1 MNGSSR
7 AVSPAQIWPV
17 VTIGIAVAVLYFARE
32 VFMPLAIALL
42 LTFALAPVV
51 TFVRRTGLPRI
62 VAVILVVTATF
73 IGLAAF
79 SFVVATQVADLARN
93 VPTYQTNILTKIQNL
108 KKAGTEDGVIKRV
121 SDAIQRVGKEIEQP
135 KEAPAETIARPEP
148 DPILVEIYSPTRPIQ
163 ILTNMIAPLVSPLAT
178 VGLVLVVVIFMLLER
193 EDLRDRFVR
202 LVGYDDIHRTTEAL
216 QEAGQRVGR
225 YLLTQ
230 LIVNVAYGV
239 PIGIGLWLIGIP
251 NAVLWGLLAIV
262 LRFVPYIGPVI
273 AMVLPLFLAVAVA
286 PGWSLVLWA
295 AALFIVMELI
305 SNNIVEPWLYGSK
318 TGLSP
323 LAIIVAAIFWTWI
336 WGPVGLVLS
345 TPLTVCLVVL
355 GRHVPQFQFFEVL
368 FGSEPVLDPEA
379 RLYQRLLAGDADEAT
394 DQSEEFLEEKHL
406 ADFYEQIAIPAMLLA
421 EQDRARGV
429 MTEEQKQRLAA
440 SAQTLVSN
448 LKEIALE
455 EEEEEAEDREN
466 GELPEDGAA
475 RAKKAKSEMQGE
487 TGVDE
492 KATAE
497 IDLPDGTGRSVLVVG
512 GRGPLDDATAS
523 MLAQVLRVTG
533 ATAAESG
540 YADLEPARLRQLKI
554 DGVETIVICFLNPD
568 SLHHGRFLVRRLKRM
583 RARLRIGVVLWSQ
596 PRDMNEKPK
605 AAAKLGADFVAFSV
619 AEAVTNALNELT
631 PQVDSAAAPDLA
643 AAAQ

>member
-7 AVSPAQIWPV
+7 AVSPAQLWPV
-17 VTIGIAVAVLYFARE
+17 VTIGIAVAMLYFARE

-51 TFVRRTGLPRI
+51 TWVRRTGLPR
-62 VAVILVVTATF
+62 VFAVILVVTATF

-108 KKAGTEDGVIKRV
+108 KKAGTEDGIIKRV
-121 SDAIQRVGKEIEQP
+121 SDAIERVGKEIEQP
-135 KEAPAETIARPEP
+135 KQSPAETVAEPEP
-148 DPILVEIYSPTRPIQ
+148 DPILVEIYSPARPIQ
-163 ILTNMIAPLVSPLAT
+163 ILTNMITPLVGPLAT

-216 QEAGQRVGR
+216 QEAGHRVGR

-230 LIVNVAYGV
+230 LIVNVTYGV

-273 AMVLPLFLAVAVA
+273 AMILPLFLAVAVA

-295 AALFIVMELI
+295 AGLFIVMEVI
-305 SNNIVEPWLYGSK
+305 SNNVMEPWLYGSK

-355 GRHVPQFQFFEVL
+355 GKHVPQFQFFEVL
-368 FGSEPVLDPEA
+368 FGSEPVLDPKA

-394 DQSEEFLEEKHL
+394 DQAEEWLEENHL
-406 ADFYEQIAIPAMLLA
+406 ADFYAQIAIPAMLLA

-429 MTEEQKQRLAA
+429 MTEDQKQRLAA
-440 SAQTLVSN
+440 SAQSLVSN

-455 EEEEEAEDREN
+455 EEEEEAEEREN
-466 GELPEDGAA
+466 GELPQE
-475 RAKKAKSEMQGE
+475 RADEAKDKMSDTAGKV
-487 TGVDE
+487 GGE
-492 KATAE
+492 KAIAE
-497 IDLPDGTGRSVLVVG
+497 IDLPDESGRSVLVVG
-512 GRGPLDDATAS
+512 GRGLLDDATAS

-533 ATAAESG
+533 ATATKAG
-540 YADLEPARLRQLKI
+540 HADLEPARLRQLKI
-554 DGVETIVICFLNPD
+554 DGVETVVVCFLNPD

-583 RARLRIGVVLWSQ
+583 RPQLRIGVVLWSQ
-596 PRDMNEKPK
+596 PGETSAAPK
-605 AAAKLGADFVAFSV
+605 AAARLGADFVAVSV
-619 AEAVTNALNELT
+619 AEAVAHALNQPA
-631 PQVDSAAAPDLA
+631 PQVASAAAPNLALA
-643 AAAQ
+643 AQ

>member
-7 AVSPAQIWPV
+7 AVSPAQLWPV

-51 TFVRRTGLPRI
+51 TWVRRTGLPR
-62 VAVILVVTATF
+62 VFAVILVVTATF

-108 KKAGTEDGVIKRV
+108 KKAGTEDGIIKRV
-121 SDAIQRVGKEIEQP
+121 SDAIERVGKEIEQP
-135 KEAPAETIARPEP
+135 KQSPAETVAEPEP
-148 DPILVEIYSPTRPIQ
+148 DPILVEIYSPARPIQ
-163 ILTNMIAPLVSPLAT
+163 ILTNMITPLVGPLAT

-216 QEAGQRVGR
+216 QEAGHRVGR

-230 LIVNVAYGV
+230 LIVNVTYGV

-273 AMVLPLFLAVAVA
+273 AMILPLFLAVAVA

-295 AALFIVMELI
+295 AGLFIVMEVI
-305 SNNIVEPWLYGSK
+305 SNNVMEPWLYGSK

-355 GRHVPQFQFFEVL
+355 GKHVPQFQFFEVL
-368 FGSEPVLDPEA
+368 FGSEPVLDPKA

-394 DQSEEFLEEKHL
+394 DQAEEWLEENHL
-406 ADFYEQIAIPAMLLA
+406 ADFYAQIAIPAMLLA

-429 MTEEQKQRLAA
+429 MTEDQKQRLAA
-440 SAQTLVSN
+440 SAQSLVSN

-455 EEEEEAEDREN
+455 EEEEEAEEREN
-466 GELPEDGAA
+466 GELPQE
-475 RAKKAKSEMQGE
+475 RADEAKDKMSDTAGKV
-487 TGVDE
+487 GGE
-492 KATAE
+492 KAIAE
-497 IDLPDGTGRSVLVVG
+497 IDLPDGSGRSVLVVG
-512 GRGPLDDATAS
+512 GRGLLDDATAS

-533 ATAAESG
+533 ATATKAG
-540 YADLEPARLRQLKI
+540 HADLEPARLRQLKI
-554 DGVETIVICFLNPD
+554 DGVETVVVCFLNPD

-583 RARLRIGVVLWSQ
+583 RPQLRIGVVLWSQ
-596 PRDMNEKPK
+596 PGETSAAPK
-605 AAAKLGADFVAFSV
+605 AAARLGADFVAVSV
-619 AEAVTNALNELT
+619 AEAVAHALNQPA
-631 PQVDSAAAPDLA
+631 PQVASAAAPNLALA
-643 AAAQ
+643 AQ

>member
-7 AVSPAQIWPV
+7 AVSPAQLWPV
-17 VTIGIAVAVLYFARE
+17 VTIGIAVAMLYFARE

-51 TFVRRTGLPRI
+51 TWVRRTGLPR
-62 VAVILVVTATF
+62 VFAVILVVTATF

-108 KKAGTEDGVIKRV
+108 KKAGTEDGIIKRV
-121 SDAIQRVGKEIEQP
+121 SDAIERVGKEIEQP
-135 KEAPAETIARPEP
+135 KQSPAETVAEPEP
-148 DPILVEIYSPTRPIQ
+148 DPILVEIYSPARPIQ
-163 ILTNMIAPLVSPLAT
+163 ILTNMITPLVGPLAT

-216 QEAGQRVGR
+216 QEAGHRVGR

-230 LIVNVAYGV
+230 LIVNVTYGV

-273 AMVLPLFLAVAVA
+273 AMILPLFLAVAVA

-295 AALFIVMELI
+295 AGLFIVMEVI
-305 SNNIVEPWLYGSK
+305 SNNVMEPWLYGSK

-355 GRHVPQFQFFEVL
+355 GKHVPQFQFFEVL
-368 FGSEPVLDPEA
+368 FGSEPVLDPKA

-394 DQSEEFLEEKHL
+394 DQAEEWLEENHL
-406 ADFYEQIAIPAMLLA
+406 ADFYAQIAIPAMLLA

-429 MTEEQKQRLAA
+429 MTEDQKQRLAA
-440 SAQTLVSN
+440 SAQSLVSN

-455 EEEEEAEDREN
+455 EEEEEAEEREN
-466 GELPEDGAA
+466 GELPQE
-475 RAKKAKSEMQGE
+475 RADEAKDKMSDTAGKV
-487 TGVDE
+487 GGE
-492 KATAE
+492 KAIAE
-497 IDLPDGTGRSVLVVG
+497 IDLPDGSGRSVLVVG
-512 GRGPLDDATAS
+512 GRGLLDDATAS

-533 ATAAESG
+533 ATATKAG
-540 YADLEPARLRQLKI
+540 HADLEPARLRQLKI
-554 DGVETIVICFLNPD
+554 DGVETVVVCFLNPD

-583 RARLRIGVVLWSQ
+583 RPQLRIGVVLWSQ
-596 PRDMNEKPK
+596 PGETSAAPK
-605 AAAKLGADFVAFSV
+605 AAARLGADFVAVSV
-619 AEAVTNALNELT
+619 AEAVAHALNQPA
-631 PQVDSAAAPDLA
+631 PQVASAAAPNLALA
-643 AAAQ
+643 AQ